1 MSSLI
6 SYLFT
11 FLAIAF
17 WGFRSIVA
25 LMASMQIDYW
35 AQPYNLHYEII
46 ILFLTIPCLVFVIK
60 RNVFAAIIYLTM
72 YVAYFG
78 SEMYELFQAGIS
90 VTGSSQFLLDLFG
103 IIIPLFTFFD
113 ILLNKNRV
121 NLGLAMKSDWFYKN
135 EQFDRKFDERA
146 DRNQYK
152 F

>member
-1 MSSLI
+1 M
-6 SYLFT
+6 YL
-11 FLAIAF
+11 
-17 WGFRSIVA
+17 
-25 LMASMQIDYW
+25 
-35 AQPYNLHYEII
+35 
-46 ILFLTIPCLVFVIK
+46 
-60 RNVFAAIIYLTM
+60 
-72 YVAYFG
+72 AYFG

-103 IIIPLFTFFD
+103 VIIPLFTFFD